1 MKRIFAALIALMMI
15 FTFFACHSAEVEAPT
30 AEPEVETTIPMLTY
44 GTEIMLAAY
53 TNEFNWH
60 EDNADIILR
69 YVPDVDMLVNIQ
81 NIDSNHYIITMSD
94 DTIYRMSVHQE
105 SREILSITYDVEIAT
120 ENDILYVK

>member
-15 FTFFACHSAEVEAPT
+15 FTFFACHSAEVEAPM
-30 AEPEVETTIPMLTY
+30 VETTIPMLTY

-69 YVPDVDMLVNIQ
+69 YVPDVDMLANIQ

-94 DTIYRMSVHQE
+94 DTIYRMSVHQD

-120 ENDILYVK
+120 ERDILYVK